1 MNTNHIPQKIHDI
14 ATNRLG
20 YQPPKTVTLP
30 GHGKPLTEY
39 YHPNGSSV
47 LVYGSPETEE
57 EQQAL
62 LRDLYRASGAALPP
76 KGLKLTLIERLR
88 AAMRPEIPRTSDD
101 AKPKAT
107 LLRELLTE
115 QLDTRPT
122 SKTDALTRETAID
135 VLSRF
140 LRKVGVNLARFDD

>member
-1 MNTNHIPQKIHDI
+1 MSNNPIPQKIHDI
-14 ATNRLG
+14 ATNRFG

-88 AAMRPEIPRTSDD
+88 AAMRPEIPHTSDD
-101 AKPKAT
+101 AAPKESYMK
-107 LLRELLTE
+107 ELLLGTLSE
-115 QLDTRPT
+115 QPANRNDT
-122 SKTDALTRETAID
+122 LTRETAID
-135 VLSRF
+135 VLARL
-140 LRKVGVNLARFDD
+140 LRKVGVHLARFDD

>member
-1 MNTNHIPQKIHDI
+1 MTTPHIPEVIHRL
-14 ATNRLG
+14 ATEQLG
-20 YQPPKTVTLP
+20 YNQPRTVRLD
-30 GHGKPLTEY
+30 GHDQPLTDY
-39 YHPNGSSV
+39 HHPNGSSV
-47 LVYGSPETEE
+47 LVYGSPVTEKDK
-57 EQQAL
+57 QAL

-76 KGLKLTLIERLR
+76 EGLKPTLTERMK

-101 AKPKAT
+101 AKPKTA

-122 SKTDALTRETAID
+122 NKTDALARDAAID

-140 LRKVGVNLARFDD
+140 LRKVGVNLARFHD

>member
-1 MNTNHIPQKIHDI
+1 MLVFERPC
-14 ATNRLG
+14 
-20 YQPPKTVTLP
+20 
-30 GHGKPLTEY
+30 
-39 YHPNGSSV
+39 GSFR
-47 LVYGSPETEE
+47 YE

-88 AAMRPEIPRTSDD
+88 AAMRPEIPHTSDD

-140 LRKVGVNLARFDD
+140 LRKVGVNLARFHD